1 MGKLAEKD
9 NYVAVFKGSIV
20 LLTLALI
27 ALSQL
32 STISSIEKDA
42 LKSKFAT
49 EMELGV
55 LIEDFENYKCDVKTK
70 AYVDCK
76 LSKTQLSTVDS
87 FAKIILQV
95 YRFAIYLGGILLS
108 LSICGY
114 FQSTRNEFNRTET

>member
-49 EMELGV
+49 EM
-55 LIEDFENYKCDVKTK
+55 
-70 AYVDCK
+70 
-76 LSKTQLSTVDS
+76 
-87 FAKIILQV
+87 
-95 YRFAIYLGGILLS
+95 
-108 LSICGY
+108 
-114 FQSTRNEFNRTET
+114 